1 MTPQRGA
8 DSKVSMEQRGPVL
21 IVKDGER
28 TVDLVAELA
37 AESSYAVA
45 VSGAR
50 GRLQR
55 NLRLL
60 ARLLADDGFWVE
72 VSVGVDHARQRLAAS
87 PAPMALVTDVSLPSP
102 DAMETARIARRLLPL
117 LPLFFVTSYPCLLES
132 SQAFDPPSQLFTKP
146 LDYRAFLLALRRET
160 RNRSGQIRRVD
171 IASCEELECAAGAD
185 RDRWRG

>member
-1 MTPQRGA
+1 MTPRQGA
-8 DSKVSMEQRGPVL
+8 GSPRPTEQRGPIL

-28 TVDLVAELA
+28 TVDLVARLEA
-37 AESSYAVA
+37 PTRYAIA

-72 VSVGVDHARQRLAAS
+72 VAVGVDHARQRLLAV
-87 PAPMALVTDVSLPSP
+87 PRPMALVTDVSLPSP
-102 DAMETARIARRLLPL
+102 DAMETAREARRLVPA
-117 LPLFFVTSYPCLLES
+117 LPLFFVTNYPCLLEAS
-132 SQAFDPPSQLFTKP
+132 NAFDPPPHLFTKP
-146 LDYRAFLLALRRET
+146 LDYRAFLRELRREM

-171 IASCEELECAAGAD
+171 VVANDQANETAGPVK
-185 RDRWRG
+185 RGSG